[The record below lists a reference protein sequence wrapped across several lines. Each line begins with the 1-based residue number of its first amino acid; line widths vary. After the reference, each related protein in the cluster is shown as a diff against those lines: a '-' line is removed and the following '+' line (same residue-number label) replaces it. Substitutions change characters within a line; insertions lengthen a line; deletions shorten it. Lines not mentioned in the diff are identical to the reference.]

1 VKILNVNSTLDPVHG
16 GGTAERT
23 RRLSAALARLGHHVT
38 VLSSDLG
45 LASEADRLVQ
55 GTEVVLVH
63 CLSRRFNVPSLPLKQ
78 LLRLIGQYDVIH
90 LSGHWS
96 FLNAAVY
103 LLATIARKPYAV
115 TPAGALPIFG
125 RSKAL
130 KFLYNIAVGKSLIR
144 NADALIAI
152 TAAELPQFS
161 EYGVNAAQVTVIPN
175 GVDDDAFETVAPELF
190 RSRCGLPDLRIV
202 LFVGRLNPIKG
213 PDLLLEAFA
222 TVAHRLPNYILV
234 FAGPD
239 DGCGSMLRQVAV
251 DRGILDRVYFV
262 GYIAGAQK
270 VAAYRAATL
279 VVIPSRQEAMSIVV
293 LESGAAGVPVLITD
307 QCGFDVIQEIG
318 GGRVVGANASAI
330 AEGLS
335 SMLEH
340 AEDLPQA
347 GRNLSQ
353 LVRREFSWDAAA
365 NSLAKVLKKICGQ

>member
-1 VKILNVNSTLDPVHG
+1 
-16 GGTAERT
+16 
-23 RRLSAALARLGHHVT
+23 
-38 VLSSDLG
+38 
-45 LASEADRLVQ
+45 
-55 GTEVVLVH
+55 
-63 CLSRRFNVPSLPLKQ
+63 
-78 LLRLIGQYDVIH
+78 
-90 LSGHWS
+90 
-96 FLNAAVY
+96 
-103 LLATIARKPYAV
+103 
-115 TPAGALPIFG
+115 
-125 RSKAL
+125 
-130 KFLYNIAVGKSLIR
+130 
-144 NADALIAI
+144 
-152 TAAELPQFS
+152 
-161 EYGVNAAQVTVIPN
+161 
-175 GVDDDAFETVAPELF
+175 
-190 RSRCGLPDLRIV
+190 
-202 LFVGRLNPIKG
+202 
-213 PDLLLEAFA
+213 
-222 TVAHRLPNYILV
+222 
-234 FAGPD
+234 
-239 DGCGSMLRQVAV
+239 
-251 DRGILDRVYFV
+251 VYFV